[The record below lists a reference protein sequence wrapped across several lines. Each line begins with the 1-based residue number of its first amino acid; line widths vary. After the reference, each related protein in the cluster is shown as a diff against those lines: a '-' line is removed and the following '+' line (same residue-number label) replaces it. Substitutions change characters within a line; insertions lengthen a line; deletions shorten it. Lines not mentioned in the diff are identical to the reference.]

1 MIRNYKKGE
10 KFQPLGMKNTKKIS
24 SFLSDN
30 KVSFIDKMDQLVAVD
45 AVGTVIWLV
54 GQQINDK
61 IKINSNTQNI
71 LEFEII

>member
-1 MIRNYKKGE
+1 
-10 KFQPLGMKNTKKIS
+10 MKNNKKIS

-30 KVSFIDKMDQLVAVD
+30 KVSYIDKMDQLVAVD
-45 AVGTVIWLV
+45 AGGTVIWLV